1 MIKKKD
7 IKSFKKAVKRLND
20 VIERINKYNPKAL
33 AYMYVDYPV
42 TMFLLD
48 EVIYGDVKN
57 YTHASE
63 EDILRQYVKASVETP
78 AIDCGDL
85 DLR

>member
-7 IKSFKKAVKRLND
+7 VKSFKKAVKRLND
-20 VIERINKYNPKAL
+20 VMERINKYNPKAL

-48 EVIYGDVKN
+48 EVLYCDVKN
-57 YTHASE
+57 YTYANE
-63 EDILRQYVKASVETP
+63 EDILRHYVKASVEIPTVE
-78 AIDCGDL
+78 CGDL